1 MRLSDFL
8 RHDAIIIADMKARNK
23 GEALAELANAA
34 VKSGLDAS
42 NVLNVLL
49 EREAL
54 GSTAVGDG
62 YAIPHGKMTGLS
74 SMVMVFARSLAGVDF
89 SAPDDRKCHFFFM
102 VLAPEGAAGKHLG
115 LLGAIARLAKDKA
128 FTMRLMHA
136 KDEAEITAFLSAA

>member
-8 RHDAIIIADMKARNK
+8 CRDAIIADMNARSK
-23 GEALAELANAA
+23 EEALAELAGAA
-34 VKSGLDAS
+34 AKAGLDENS
-42 NVLNVLL
+42 VLCVLL

-62 YAIPHGKMTGLS
+62 YAIPHGKMQGLS
-74 SMVMVFARSLAGVDF
+74 TMVMVFARSLAGVEF
-89 SAPDDRKCHFFFM
+89 SAPDERKCHFFFM

-128 FTMRLMHA
+128 FTTRLMQA
-136 KDEAEITAFLSAA
+136 KDAAEIAAFLSAA